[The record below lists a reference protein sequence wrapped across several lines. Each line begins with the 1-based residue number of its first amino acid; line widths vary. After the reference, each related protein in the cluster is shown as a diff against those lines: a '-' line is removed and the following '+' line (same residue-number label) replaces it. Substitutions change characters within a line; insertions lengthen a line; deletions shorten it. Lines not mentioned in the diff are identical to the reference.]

1 MHASWTIGS
10 EEDGSAQL
18 MQIAPVSCLILRAMA
33 CWRRARAGRA
43 SRTQSPVAGAPAV
56 PLCGAALIQVRAN
69 SAVLAG
75 GRLLVTEHA
84 HAVVSAD
91 RGVLV
96 GSHGVKDAHR
106 VGLVG

>member
-1 MHASWTIGS
+1 MLASWTIGS

-56 PLCGAALIQVRAN
+56 PRCGAALI
-69 SAVLAG
+69 
-75 GRLLVTEHA
+75 
-84 HAVVSAD
+84 
-91 RGVLV
+91 
-96 GSHGVKDAHR
+96 
-106 VGLVG
+106 